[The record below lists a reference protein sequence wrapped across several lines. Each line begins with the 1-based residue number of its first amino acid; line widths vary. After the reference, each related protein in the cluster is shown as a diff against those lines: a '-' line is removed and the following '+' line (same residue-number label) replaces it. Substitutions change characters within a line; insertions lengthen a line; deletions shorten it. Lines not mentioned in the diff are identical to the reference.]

1 MFMKDDNGNRIQVR
15 LNAREVIQPAVITEN
30 YEKSAGSNKMLLYIA
45 LFIGLAVAVTSG
57 YMLLTSNDDK
67 KIVNRKN
74 FGYRL
79 YK

>member
-79 YK
+79 